1 MCKDENG
8 NKPCMINPAC
18 ETRASKDETD
28 EEDISEPDDTDQ
40 YFSRDSDEEIEDDI
54 DVEEESNVQEQIL
67 RKASYVKV
75 VRGAY
80 KGY

>member
-28 EEDISEPDDTDQ
+28 EEDISELDDTDQ
-40 YFSRDSDEEIEDDI
+40 DFSGDSDEEIEDDI

-75 VRGAY
+75 VHGAY